1 MENIIKYFNPETF
14 FDNVFVIIAINIIFL
29 IIFLKLVHM
38 TINFVVKKITNK
50 ISDREQAKQI
60 NTIILTLKSIMD
72 IVVGAIFIMELL
84 TKLGIDIRPILTAAG
99 VVGVAV
105 GFGAKR
111 FVEDIISGMLLILEG
126 QIRVG
131 DIIEIGGRMGTV
143 EKLNLKMVTLRD
155 IDGKVYYI
163 RNGMVDVVTNY
174 TRKYAYAINEIG
186 VAYKENIDNVIKVV
200 ADIAKN
206 ELKTGAYG
214 KYLRGNLEVLGVI
227 SFGDSAVNLKFRMK
241 VDPVQQWAVAR
252 EFNRLIKNKFDEL
265 GIEIPFPQRTLHIE
279 EQQLQQLKE
288 N

>member
-1 MENIIKYFNPETF
+1 MENIIKFFVPETF
-14 FDNVFVIIAINIIFL
+14 FHHVAVIITVNIIFL
-29 IIFLKLVHM
+29 IIFLKILNMV
-38 TINFVVKKITNK
+38 INFLVKKITSK
-50 ISDREQAKQI
+50 ISDKEQAKQI
-60 NTIILTLKSIMD
+60 NTIILTAKSIID
-72 IVVGAIFIMELL
+72 IVIGAIFSMEML

-111 FVEDIISGMLLILEG
+111 FVEDIISGVLLILEG

-163 RNGMVDVVTNY
+163 RNGMIDVVTNY
-174 TRKYAYAINEIG
+174 TRKYAYAVNEIG
-186 VAYKENIDNVIKVV
+186 VAYKENIDNVINVV
-200 ADIAKN
+200 ADIAKT
-206 ELKTGAYG
+206 ELKKGSYG
-214 KYLRGNLEVLGVI
+214 KYLRGDLEVLGVI
-227 SFGDSAVNLKFRMK
+227 SFGDSSVNLKFRVK
-241 VDPVQQWAVAR
+241 VEPLHQWAVAR
-252 EFNRLIKNKFDEL
+252 EFNRLIKNRFDEL